1 LKKVADYL
9 RHAAECRD
17 LARTASAAHR
27 QQLEEMAATWEQ
39 LATARQKQIE
49 KRRALDEQGL
59 VIEFEILPDG
69 DNDPKQKH

>member
-1 LKKVADYL
+1 
-9 RHAAECRD
+9 
-17 LARTASAAHR
+17 
-27 QQLEEMAATWEQ
+27 MAATWEQ

-59 VIEFEILPDG
+59 VIEFEVLPDG